1 MATPLA
7 IRYAKLSGAIDKAFG
22 EHFTFVARKVSAGDV
37 NLPAVADTNRPN
49 FTATGVWD
57 GPAKA
62 GFPRARGAQQDDNT
76 HQWSA
81 SMPSVCVH
89 DDAMPWK
96 PTRDD
101 ITIRLF
107 DGATYLIADAL
118 PDGMGRTVFKLTAKK
133 R

>member
-1 MATPLA
+1 MATPFA
-7 IRYAKLSGAIDKAFG
+7 SRDAKLSGSIDKAFG
-22 EHFTFVARKVSAGDV
+22 ELFTFVARKAGADV
-37 NLPAVADTNRPN
+37 NLPAVADATRSN
-49 FTATGVWD
+49 FNATGVWD

-62 GFPRARGAQQDDNT
+62 GFPRARGAQQDDNA

-96 PTRDD
+96 PQRDD
-101 ITIRLF
+101 MAIRLF
-107 DGATYLIADAL
+107 DGATYAIADAL